1 MSKFL
6 SYAKSVICHP
16 TFIILTW
23 LTLLVLGV
31 CLTACS
37 PFNIP
42 KVTPPV
48 ILHPVPPNL
57 GNIDHSLDI
66 GFVIGIGAIVAAVVV
81 FYLVPLQHRI
91 SLALAGGGG
100 TLLGLSVFF
109 KTTMWILPYIA
120 AGALILG
127 LLFGVYEIYVN
138 YIRKGPVV
146 S

>member
-6 SYAKSVICHP
+6 SHAKSIVCHP
-16 TFIILTW
+16 MFVILTW

-37 PFNIP
+37 PFDIP

-48 ILHPVPPNL
+48 ATHPVPPNL
-57 GNIDHSLDI
+57 THIDHSLDL

-109 KTTMWILPYIA
+109 KTTLWILPYLA
-120 AGALILG
+120 AG
-127 LLFGVYEIYVN
+127 LLVCAAFFAVWELWYH
-138 YIRKGPVV
+138 YIRKGSVV